1 MIKRYFNHM
10 HQKSTH
16 ERRQHAMRIATF
28 VTAVIFVGWLGTLGM
43 RLGGGA
49 TAQENDQAGQ
59 TQLANV
65 ISTTQVEG
73 NTLQVATSS
82 VYQYQQ

>member
-1 MIKRYFNHM
+1 MIKRYYNHM
-10 HQKSTH
+10 TQKSTH
-16 ERRQHAMRIATF
+16 ERRQHALRIATF
-28 VTAVIFVGWLGTLGM
+28 VTAVVFVGWLGTLGL
-43 RLGGGA
+43 RLSSGQLTNSDGG
-49 TAQENDQAGQ
+49 NQ

>member
-1 MIKRYFNHM
+1 
-10 HQKSTH
+10 
-16 ERRQHAMRIATF
+16 MRIATF

>member
-1 MIKRYFNHM
+1 MIKRYYNHM
-10 HQKSTH
+10 TQKSTH
-16 ERRQHAMRIATF
+16 ERRQHALRIATF
-28 VTAVIFVGWLGTLGM
+28 VTAVVFVGWLGTLGL
-43 RLGGGA
+43 RLSSGQLTNSDGG
-49 TAQENDQAGQ
+49 TQ

-65 ISTTQVEG
+65 ISTTQAEG